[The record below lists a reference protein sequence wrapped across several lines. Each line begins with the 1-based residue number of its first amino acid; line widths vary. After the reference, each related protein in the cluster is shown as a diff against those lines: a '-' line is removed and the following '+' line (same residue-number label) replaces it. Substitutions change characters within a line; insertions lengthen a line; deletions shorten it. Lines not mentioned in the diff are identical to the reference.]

1 MHERRSLI
9 VFRIEYDSKNGWG
22 AVSNF
27 ITKYTEDL
35 PMSDSDVGS
44 VTSCVFDS
52 SQCKSNFELVKAA
65 ASNRFRSIKRPE
77 NIYVNKGNYDYVFLI
92 NIDYAKLYDVVELQ
106 NFFLIWDANRNI
118 RVITLITGNNGG
130 YHKTS
135 HYFAFLTDK
144 KDIFYE
150 SVFFQKES
158 DQSIRHLQTRNIG
171 ILQKFLPLLPV
182 NCSTEGGLR
191 QNITSMVSEPELE
204 FIMKEGTILSPKNR
218 LIAGACKGLS
228 QSRDLFGNCD
238 TKDCARQLAKLNV
251 LAFLLFCFSVKNKA
265 AAFGDFSE
273 FIDTLQ
279 YISLWA
285 NGCLQLIENIVFH
298 SRNRRGAFSFRV
310 LEKSA
315 GYIKEKYGEVS
326 KEKRWIE
333 LMITD
338 YPGCYSA
345 QNIAEIFRENLSD
358 PVQQADFKELLPVD
372 FFVDRNNSAVSDAWN
387 KYYANYTNLINHYG
401 LKIFRNVVE
410 KSGGYFALQSFSGHT
425 PKQGE
430 YYCSNKSCSNVV
442 AVCMPGT
449 GYSVLFALDQKA
461 EAGSHSDFGIREFDE
476 RVRYTDALFQYE
488 IHNIELEV
496 NSIASTAEE
505 KTHEI
510 EKIAEKLVENRD
522 AKGQKHILAVSCGGF
537 NGSDAEILYK
547 AISLAILQ
555 SESLIHI
562 VMYECRREL
571 VEMLLD
577 AAYHFWNNLKGE
589 VFSQKE
595 TQIALYTAELYE
607 EIIILPGDWYSTLS
621 INSRSNFSRETRWKD
636 YFEQWSTF
644 YNVSYEPQ
652 RYLDVPFEILV
663 EGEPDTTIFEQYV
676 RSVVQRNIQDKE
688 LGCKLENTHMRLGS
702 TIHVNHFYE
711 AEVLFGNALFVE
723 RFALLLLKKLISEAE
738 DEEKIIG
745 PDSHITLYGYT
756 NYSEQVIFRTMQ
768 LLEEA
773 VAGLDVDYAILERET
788 EYRGF
793 THVDKIRYSHYFKS
807 QKERREYFGS
817 RKIICIIPIASTLKT
832 NEKLINLF
840 CEKNGKECREN
851 FIYNFELILV
861 GSQEENQY
869 WKKDGKKIIGNIGME
884 IAPIPEFFVEVN
896 LKYLEPLE
904 CPMCFPERIVDEVP
918 LVEVNAASTIP
929 NQAFGIIEDKKRVL
943 SAQEIRKAESR
954 MSVLRD
960 VMLYRH
966 LQRGEN
972 HYLFYFQTNLLI
984 LLCREE
990 IKAWLREIKN
1000 KVQLSKDDFVVLF
1013 CPSHFSN
1020 AGFVEYVNS
1029 IVFHGAAVVLRDDVD
1044 KEYRCNFKT
1053 KYSNLRGFVE
1063 KMFLYNEQ
1071 GNVRKKQLRFFYID
1085 DAIIS
1090 GRTFQRSKSLV
1101 QSIID
1106 RYPYSQRQ
1114 RYVVFDGAFVLLDRN
1129 SRSSRWQYVGVDED
1143 ENHFFAFQ
1151 TLHISSLRNHGD
1163 ACVLCNLE
1171 NESRILKE
1179 SAVTRGMFDYW
1190 DAEEVKFS
1198 PRPVGA
1204 HLQIEQQKYDSETPK
1219 EHLLRQKKE
1228 ERAFRRLV
1236 CTNNAN
1242 IFLDDNY
1249 HGNKKKEALKQLI
1262 TLVLEGCSIQKE
1274 EERAEYFLSYCKV
1287 LSRPF
1292 RVFDKAIKEAI
1303 FDFLLVM
1310 GESTISGKTCEEII
1324 KGSEKKEYLKEAEIF
1339 ELFIRAET
1347 FVADYFKSETQKRD
1361 LILVLL
1367 KQLTEMKSNFII
1379 RVEIMNYLSEY
1390 AKTLEEKARAKFY
1403 DYYQRLVKK
1412 LLGISSDTSKSL
1424 WFDRVLFQKKEK
1436 EGADLL
1442 RLSGDL
1448 NERFYLENVRVY
1460 QDAYKKLDDRLKTD
1474 YTDWEN
1480 HFCKTARDITKEEL
1494 ARFGAYVEQYIKVYQ
1509 FKDFIT
1515 IMEQYGFY
1523 EEKQLTEAGKI
1534 LVAANVLLH
1543 RYILS
1548 EFEGDLGSQHAHEE
1562 ERNLDKCNYI
1572 ATYINYILGSE
1583 ETIIVME
1590 LDAEYDAWEDIL
1602 IDRYNKL
1609 AGKEGEPIAKKK
1621 KKEYIIL
1628 GGSKP
1633 NRERETVREADVV
1646 NHIQQLQGGQGQGY
1660 SCDLDKHIFQW
1671 ELGQDAGHPV
1681 YVYAQW
1687 GTLEDGKDT
1696 FDAANLNRIRN
1707 VMQYYWKLNKHVFN
1721 RSNNGFFHEL
1731 VATRKKL
1738 LIHSRYKAHSHTK
1751 NDIRLIQF
1759 DHVIN
1764 KEQFSPYYQ
1773 AELLRLLA
1781 DLNVSEYYR
1790 NSLTKDYYLSPSLI
1804 YTEAWNCSLSIFKN
1818 VKNFYVMNSDGRA
1831 QIETVVSYDVIFDG
1845 DRPLRDEE
1853 KIVIF
1858 DHTNAER
1865 DLFLLLYSLI
1875 TNAATV
1881 NRGLVEDGQV
1891 TVYLSRT
1898 ADDQLRIANVVGE
1911 NTGKI
1916 TALQLNTELAA
1927 PPDGEKQGISLWS
1940 MSRYV
1945 KKVTACMIR
1954 SRLAQIER
1962 MPQGERTGQLE
1973 ILKGQIIRMLSEE
1986 FATYVTI
1993 ENVNGEKYFSVVVP
2007 VLAEKYH
2014 EFL

>member
-1 MHERRSLI
+1 MYGKKSLI

-27 ITKYTEDL
+27 ITKYVEDL
-35 PMSDSDVGS
+35 PMNYSDVES
-44 VTSCVFDS
+44 VTSCVFDG
-52 SQCKSNFELVKAA
+52 SQCKNNFELAKAA
-65 ASNRFRSIKRPE
+65 ESNRFRIIKKPE
-77 NIYVNKGNYDYVFLI
+77 NIYVNKGNYDYAFLI

-106 NFFLIWDANRNI
+106 DFFLLWDGHRDKRI
-118 RVITLITGNNGG
+118 FTLITGDNGG

-135 HYFAFLTDK
+135 HYFAFLTGGK
-144 KDIFYE
+144 GVFYE
-150 SVFFQKES
+150 SVFFKKES

-171 ILQKFLPLLPV
+171 VLQKFLPLLPV
-182 NCSTEGGLR
+182 DYRTEGELR
-191 QNITSMVSEPELE
+191 QNITKMVSEPELNLILE
-204 FIMKEGTILSPKNR
+204 EGIIPAQKNR
-218 LIAGACKGLS
+218 LIDGACKGLS
-228 QSRDLFGNCD
+228 QSSDLFRNCD
-238 TKDCARQLAKLNV
+238 TKDCARQLAKVNV
-251 LAFLLFCFSVKNKA
+251 LAFLLFCFSVKNRTED
-265 AAFGDFSE
+265 FGDFSE

-279 YISLWA
+279 YITLWA

-298 SRNRRGAFSFRV
+298 SKNRRGAFSFRV

-315 GYIKEKYGEVS
+315 VYIKEKYGEVN
-326 KEKRWIE
+326 KERHWIE

-345 QNIAEIFRENLSD
+345 QNIAEIFRKNLSD

-372 FFVDRNNSAVSDAWN
+372 FFVDRDISTVSDAWK
-387 KYYANYTNLINHYG
+387 KYYSKYTNLINHYG

-410 KSGGYFALQSFSGHT
+410 KSGGYFALQSFSGHV

-430 YYCSNKSCSNVV
+430 YYCSNKSYSDLA

-449 GYSVLFALDQKA
+449 GYSILFALDQKA
-461 EAGSHSDFGIREFDE
+461 ENSSRSDFGIREFDE
-476 RVRYTDALFQYE
+476 GARYTDDLFQYE
-488 IHNIELEV
+488 VHNIELEI
-496 NSIASTAEE
+496 NSNSRTAEE
-505 KTHEI
+505 KTCEI
-510 EKIAEKLVENRD
+510 EKLAEKLAENGGT
-522 AKGQKHILAVSCGGF
+522 KEQKHILAVKCDGF

-547 AISLAILQ
+547 AVSLAILQ
-555 SESLIHI
+555 SESLMHI

-577 AAYHFWNNLKGE
+577 AAYHFWSNLSGE
-589 VFSQKE
+589 VFSKKE
-595 TQIALYTAELYE
+595 AQIALYTAELYE
-607 EIIILPGDWYSTLS
+607 EIIIIPGDWYSTLS

-644 YNVSYEPQ
+644 YNVAYEPQ
-652 RYLDVPFEILV
+652 KYLNVPFEILV
-663 EGEPDTTIFEQYV
+663 EGEQDTTIFEQYV
-676 RSVVQRNIQDKE
+676 RSVVQRNIQGKE

-723 RFALLLLKKLISEAE
+723 RFALLLLKKLITRAD
-738 DEEKIIG
+738 DEGKILG
-745 PDSHITLYGYT
+745 SDSHITLYGYT

-773 VAGLDVDYAILERET
+773 VVGLDVDYAILERET

-793 THVDKIRYSHYFKS
+793 THIDKIRYSRYFKS
-807 QKERREYFGS
+807 QKERRGYFES

-861 GSQEENQY
+861 GSEEENQY
-869 WKKDGKKIIGNIGME
+869 WKKDGKRIIGNTGME
-884 IAPIPEFFVEVN
+884 IVPIPEFFVEVN

-904 CPMCFPERIVDEVP
+904 CPMCFPKRIVDEVP

-929 NQAFGIIEDKKRVL
+929 NQAFGIIEDKKRIL
-943 SAQEIRKAESR
+943 SAEEIRKAESQV
-954 MSVLRD
+954 SVLRD

-984 LLCREE
+984 LLCQEE
-990 IKAWLREIKN
+990 IKAWLREIKS
-1000 KVQLSKDDFVVLF
+1000 KIQLSKDDFVVLF

-1020 AGFVEYVNS
+1020 AGFIEYVNS

-1063 KMFLYNEQ
+1063 KMFRYNEQ

-1106 RYPYSQRQ
+1106 RYPYSERQ
-1114 RYVVFDGAFVLLDRN
+1114 KYVVFDGAFVLLDRN

-1151 TLHISSLRNHGD
+1151 TLNISSLRNHGD

-1171 NESRILKE
+1171 NESGILKE

-1204 HLQIEQQKYDSETPK
+1204 HLQIEQRKYDNESAD
-1219 EHLLRQKKE
+1219 EHVLRQKKE
-1228 ERAFRRLV
+1228 ERAFRRMV

-1242 IFLDDNY
+1242 IFLDDDY
-1249 HGNKKKEALKQLI
+1249 HGNEKEEALKQLI

-1274 EERAEYFLSYCKV
+1274 EEKAEYFLSYCKV

-1292 RVFDKAIKEAI
+1292 RVFDKAIKESI

-1324 KGSEKKEYLKEAEIF
+1324 KGSQKKEYLKEEEIF
-1339 ELFIRAET
+1339 KLFIRAET
-1347 FVADYFKSETQKRD
+1347 FVADYFRSEAQKRD

-1390 AKTLEEKARAKFY
+1390 AGTLEESARAEFY

-1424 WFDRVLFQKKEK
+1424 WFDRVLFHKAEK

-1442 RLSGDL
+1442 CIPDAL
-1448 NERFYLENVRVY
+1448 NERLYLENVRVY
-1460 QDAYKKLDDRLKTD
+1460 QDAYKKLDERLKTD
-1474 YTDWEN
+1474 YTEWEK
-1480 HFCKTARDITKEEL
+1480 HFCGTARNITREEL
-1494 ARFGAYVEQYIKVYQ
+1494 SEFGAYIEQYIKVYQ

-1548 EFEGDLGSQHAHEE
+1548 EFEGELSSQHSHEE

-1572 ATYINYILGSE
+1572 AMYINYILGSE
-1583 ETIIVME
+1583 KTIIVME
-1590 LDAEYDAWEDIL
+1590 LDAEYDVWEDIL

-1609 AGKEGEPIAKKK
+1609 AGKECKSIAKKK

-1628 GGSKP
+1628 GSSKP
-1633 NRERETVREADVV
+1633 NMERETVREADVV
-1646 NHIQQLQGGQGQGY
+1646 KHIRQLQGGQGY
-1660 SCDLDKHIFQW
+1660 SCDLDRHVFQW
-1671 ELGQDAGHPV
+1671 ELGQDAGHLV
-1681 YVYAQW
+1681 YVYSEW
-1687 GTLEDGKDT
+1687 ETLENETDT

-1751 NDIRLIQF
+1751 NDIRLKQF

-1764 KEQFSPYYQ
+1764 KEQFSQYYQ

-1790 NSLTKDYYLSPSLI
+1790 NSLTKDYYLSPSPI
-1804 YTEAWNCSLSIFKN
+1804 YTEAWNGSLSIFN
-1818 VKNFYVMNSDGRA
+1818 NMENFYVMNSDGEA

-1845 DRPLRDEE
+1845 DSPLREDEE
-1853 KIVIF
+1853 IVIF

-1875 TNAATV
+1875 TNAATG
-1881 NRGLVEDGQV
+1881 NRGLVEDDRV
-1891 TVYLSRT
+1891 TVYFSRT
-1898 ADDQLRIANVVGE
+1898 ADNQLRIANVVGE
-1911 NTGKI
+1911 NTGEI

-1945 KKVTACMIR
+1945 KKVTACIIH
-1954 SRLAQIER
+1954 SKLKQIER
-1962 MPQGERTGQLE
+1962 MPEEEQVKHLE
-1973 ILKGQIIRMLSEE
+1973 VLKGQIIRMLSEE
-1986 FATYVTI
+1986 FATYVAI
-1993 ENVNGEKYFSVVVP
+1993 ENVNGKKYFSVVVP